1 MLMLFLMMMMMMMF
15 LVAVTNQIFLLIAQ
29 FPASKR
35 RYRKKLVIFLPF
47 FWRQRFTWK
56 VQQNFPTFQYFQ
68 SSYWQRSFWFKC
80 FKGSHV
86 RLHNACKINFCSV
99 SHYWIDKSWESSSH
113 SGKYSSIGWILFEKL
128 YLQKRALCNCLANIF
143 VKQSAWYKYT

>member
-1 MLMLFLMMMMMMMF
+1 MLFLMMMMMMMF

-68 SSYWQRSFWFKC
+68 SSHWQRSFWFKC

-86 RLHNACKINFCSV
+86 RLHNACKINFLFCFSLLDWQKLRKFQSLWKIFFNRLNTV
-99 SHYWIDKSWESSSH
+99 WKIIFTKESPLQLF
-113 SGKYSSIGWILFEKL
+113 GKYICQTK
-128 YLQKRALCNCLANIF
+128 CM
-143 VKQSAWYKYT
+143 V